1 MRANAR
7 YELGKSLSFVRHRR
21 RILQP
26 HESYIRFRQ
35 YLKERKRTLKSLT
48 VPDACDFM
56 FDFYLT
62 VPSEGTCQ
70 KMGDGITLVSDI
82 VQRKNGTPYE
92 LSIIRLF
99 AVKED
104 APAVGGS
111 RLRLSLGYSWSAA
124 VSWFA
129 RPDFG
134 LPTVPGKHAWQANE
148 AVDLLNKFREHEV
161 YKVLSQHSPRSVE
174 LRHEPIWGTCG

>member
-1 MRANAR
+1 MTPCERCSQAHFTANVRQQGSIVQPQDSYKHFRA
-7 YELGKSLSFVRHRR
+7 
-21 RILQP
+21 
-26 HESYIRFRQ
+26 
-35 YLKERKRTLKSLT
+35 YLKERNRTLKSLT

-62 VPSEGTCQ
+62 APSEGTCQ
-70 KMGDGITLVSDI
+70 KMGDGITLASDI
-82 VQRKNGTPYE
+82 VQRKHRTPFE

-111 RLRLSLGYSWSAA
+111 RLRLSLGYSWPAA

-134 LPTVPGKHAWQANE
+134 LPTVPGKYAWQATE
-148 AVDLLNKFREHEV
+148 AADLLNKFREHEV

-174 LRHEPIWGTCG
+174 LRHEPIWSTFG